1 MIIKKIHKE
10 KVDKGF
16 KFFYYGLSYRR
27 RMIRDLYFLPIYILV
42 LIYAKKNGIWG
53 RYYNTV
59 AVILILI
66 YIFEFIYNYKR
77 YIKEK
82 NEKSSEN
89 KFLREEK

>member
-1 MIIKKIHKE
+1 M
-10 KVDKGF
+10 
-16 KFFYYGLSYRR
+16 
-27 RMIRDLYFLPIYILV
+27 PIYILV

-66 YIFEFIYNYKR
+66 YIFEFIYNYKK

-82 NEKSSEN
+82 NEK
-89 KFLREEK
+89 KQ